1 MISNLKKHLS
11 ITKKEWNG
19 MVVLVILIAL
29 VLTAPYLLQLFR
41 KDTTINPADFNKAV
55 AVLNKAQKSQGDDE
69 RANAIPVYKKAAD
82 GVVIELNSADSA
94 KLTGLKGIGA
104 SFARRIVNYRNR
116 MGGFINKEQLKE
128 VFGMDDDRYAKMQSQ
143 VSVDP
148 SYIQKIHINKVD
160 FDGLKYFP
168 YLTFKQM
175 NAIVQFRE
183 QRGDYVSLN
192 DMYNIAIMNDEIL
205 RKIEP
210 YIDFQ

>member
-1 MISNLKKHLS
+1 MRSTLKNYLS

-29 VLTAPYLLQLFR
+29 VLAAPYLLQLCR

-55 AVLNKAQKSQGDDE
+55 AVLNKAQKSQGDDSE
-69 RANAIPVYKKAAD
+69 ANAIPVYKRAAD
-82 GVVIELNSADSA
+82 GVIIELNSADSA
-94 KLTGLKGIGA
+94 KLTELKGIGV

-116 MGGFINKEQLKE
+116 LGGFINKDQLKE
-128 VFGMDDDRYAKMQSQ
+128 VYGMDDDRYAEMQAQ

-148 SYIQKIHINKVD
+148 SHIKKIHINKVD
-160 FDGLKYFP
+160 FDGLKHFP

-183 QRGDYVSLN
+183 QHGYASLN
-192 DMYNIAIMNDEIL
+192 DMRNVAILNDEIL

-210 YIDFQ
+210 YIDFK

>member
-1 MISNLKKHLS
+1 MRSTLKKYLS

-19 MVVLVILIAL
+19 MVVLVILIVL
-29 VLTAPYLLQLFR
+29 VLAAPYFLQLFR

-55 AVLNKAQKSQGDDE
+55 AVLNKAQKSQSDGDK
-69 RANAIPVYKKAAD
+69 ANAIPIYKKAAD
-82 GVVIELNSADSA
+82 GVIIELNSADSV
-94 KLTGLKGIGA
+94 KLTGLKGIGP

-116 MGGFINKEQLKE
+116 LGGFINKEQLKE
-128 VFGMDDDRYAKMQSQ
+128 VFGMDDDRYAEMQAQ

-148 SYIQKIHINKVD
+148 SHIKKIHINKVD
-160 FDGLKYFP
+160 LDGLKHFP

-183 QRGDYVSLN
+183 QHGDYESLN
-192 DMYNIAIMNDEIL
+192 DLRNIAILNNEIL
-205 RKIEP
+205 RKIGP